1 MHENRAVPA
10 INRPL
15 SPRLS
20 IYRWRSPM
28 LASVAHRASGIVLVL
43 FVPVYLWLLRVL
55 TGPPED
61 FAAGLHFLHSP
72 VGRLV
77 LWLAG
82 ASLIYHFCNGI
93 RFICLDAGWGESR
106 ASMRLT
112 ARLVIG
118 AGVLAMLLLAG
129 LLW

>member
-1 MHENRAVPA
+1 
-10 INRPL
+10 
-15 SPRLS
+15 
-20 IYRWRSPM
+20 M

-106 ASMRLT
+106 ASVRLT